1 MRDYY
6 LGLDNGISGNLGI
19 IGPDNKSAH
28 HKTPIKKVLNYT
40 KEKAWINRISTP
52 ELKTILQP
60 YADANAAKPGSVLM
74 ILERAM
80 VNPKRWKASM
90 SAIRALEATLIVIEE
105 LGIPYVYVDSKE
117 WQRVMLPASIAGD
130 ELKPASKQVAERLF
144 PNLTFK
150 SDGDGILIA
159 EWARRK
165 QL

>member
-6 LGLDNGISGNLGI
+6 IGIDNGVTGSIGI
-19 IGPDNKSAH
+19 IGPTSSSFG
-28 HKTPIKKVLNYT
+28 KTPVKKVLNYT
-40 KEKAWINRISTP
+40 KEKAWLHRIDTP
-52 ELKTILQP
+52 LLKEILQNYKSTLAMP
-60 YADANAAKPGSVLM
+60 INVLLL
-74 ILERAM
+74 LERPM
-80 VNPKRWKASM
+80 LNPRRWKASV

-117 WQRVMLPASIAGD
+117 WQSAMLPKNVSGD

-144 PNLTFK
+144 PSLEFK